1 MAKYKPQHSRL
12 VFIDRE
18 IAKSSYPNCSQLAS
32 EYEVSAKTIQRD
44 LDYMRYHLDAPIDY
58 SAKHRGYWYTE
69 PNYQLPAISIKES
82 DLFAI
87 YLAEKLLTQYEGT
100 PLYDSLRS
108 VFRKIEESLPAK
120 TTVDLGKDH
129 TRFTV
134 FPPSNTLIRPGIWE
148 KVAEAIRLSHRLRIL
163 YCTPGN
169 EPASRDLDPYHGVRF
184 EGDWYVVG
192 HCHLRNEIRT
202 FSLARMESVELLPT
216 NFRIPATFDFSR
228 LSGSHF
234 GVHWSDNEYHVE
246 IRFARE
252 VAGYIRER
260 RWHPTQRLDDNPDGS
275 VTLSLT
281 VNHLLELKRW
291 VLSWGD
297 TAQVLAPPDFV
308 NDIRASTTG
317 MARLYAEETGEQ

>member
-12 VFIDRE
+12 LFIDRE
-18 IAKSSYPNCSQLAS
+18 IAKGSYPNCSQLAS
-32 EYEVSAKTIQRD
+32 EYEVSVKTIQRD
-44 LDYMRYHLDAPIDY
+44 LDYMRYRLDAPIDY

-148 KVAEAIRLSHRLRIL
+148 KVAEAIRLSRRIRIL
-163 YCTPGN
+163 YCTPGS

-202 FSLARMESVELLPT
+202 FSLARMENVALLKES
-216 NFRIPATFDFSR
+216 FRIPDDFDFTR

-234 GVHWSDNEYHVE
+234 GVHWSDNEYQVK
-246 IRFARE
+246 IRFDQG

-260 RWHPTQRLDDNPDGS
+260 RWHPTQRLDENSDGS
-275 VTLSLT
+275 VVLSLT

-291 VLSWGD
+291 ILSWGD

-308 NDIRASTTG
+308 ADIQASTAG
-317 MARLYAEETGEQ
+317 MARLYANKQDE